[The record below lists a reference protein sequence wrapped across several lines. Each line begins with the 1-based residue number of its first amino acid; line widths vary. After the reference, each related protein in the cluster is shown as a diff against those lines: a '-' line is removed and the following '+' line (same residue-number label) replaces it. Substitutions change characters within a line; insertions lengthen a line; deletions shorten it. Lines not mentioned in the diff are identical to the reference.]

1 MINFTVEEALANL
14 KDPLHPMY
22 IKKDVEENSDSEAGS
37 GFSGGG
43 IDSSTNLANGFT
55 KESWKEFC
63 DKYELRYFTSYED
76 VGDLYDVY
84 VNFETCVIIVF
95 DSEEME
101 IDDVYWNDSNG
112 ELQYESLCGG
122 TLEPIYEAMMHAMF
136 PKQASKLFTYLV
148 HLDYSEKFFPA
159 RQEDST
165 IWELLEEKIRYLET
179 EENAEFIDKVS
190 RLILVKVDDDAK
202 ASSSVDVDRGEF
214 VFRQNVHGDGSYSED
229 LLEVEEVKKTYVEL
243 LVHDQGLGNHSIY
256 TYRSDFWDNFGRI
269 ADLESEVIV
278 FLLELFDNVLNE
290 EIIEAVVQQ
299 KKFEGEPAF
308 TRYAASDE
316 HAEICTPHFE
326 LCCFAMFSRDLT
338 IRFIFRDLREGFVK
352 DEKEQTF
359 AEGFYTDVFLPV
371 ALDTQNSELAGLN
384 LLSFFCAKLREELL
398 KLHLFTE
405 KVSEV
410 FANVE
415 QNISIVTAAVESRIN
430 SMADSEDLSD
440 TKEEENNSGGG
451 LFTGVMNLFN
461 TN

>member
-1 MINFTVEEALANL
+1 MRQVLNFL
-14 KDPLHPMY
+14 
-22 IKKDVEENSDSEAGS
+22 
-37 GFSGGG
+37 GGL
-43 IDSSTNLANGFT
+43 DSSTNLANSFT
-55 KESWKEFC
+55 EELWEEFC
-63 DKYELRYFTSYED
+63 DKYGLSFFTSYKD
-76 VGDLYDVY
+76 VGSSYDVY
-84 VNFETCVIIVF
+84 VNFDTCVIVEF
-95 DSEEME
+95 NSEEME
-101 IDDVYWNDSNG
+101 ASAVYWNDSNG
-112 ELQYESLCGG
+112 ELQCKSLYSS
-122 TLEPIYEAMMHAMF
+122 TIEPIYEAMMHAMF
-136 PKQASKLFTYLV
+136 PKQASKLFTYLF

-159 RQEDST
+159 RQEDSV

-179 EENAEFIDKVS
+179 EETAEFIDKVS
-190 RLILVKVDDDAK
+190 QLILVKVDDDAK
-202 ASSSVDVDRGEF
+202 TSLSVDVDQGEF
-214 VFRQNVHGDGSYSED
+214 VFRQNVQGDGSYHD
-229 LLEVEEVKKTYVEL
+229 NLLEVTEIGKTYVEL
-243 LVHDQGLGNHSIY
+243 LVHDRVLGGHSIY

-338 IRFIFRDLREGFVK
+338 IRFRFRDLREGFVK

-384 LLSFFCAKLREELL
+384 SLSFFCAKLRDELL

-440 TKEEENNSGGG
+440 TKEEENNSGRD

-461 TN
+461 SN

>member
-1 MINFTVEEALANL
+1 MWE
-14 KDPLHPMY
+14 
-22 IKKDVEENSDSEAGS
+22 
-37 GFSGGG
+37 
-43 IDSSTNLANGFT
+43 
-55 KESWKEFC
+55 EFC
-63 DKYELRYFTSYED
+63 DKYGLSFFTSYKD
-76 VGDLYDVY
+76 VGSSYDVY
-84 VNFETCVIIVF
+84 VNFDTCVIVEF
-95 DSEEME
+95 NSEEME
-101 IDDVYWNDSNG
+101 ASAVYWNDSNG
-112 ELQYESLCGG
+112 ELQCKSLYSS
-122 TLEPIYEAMMHAMF
+122 TIEPIYEAMMHAMF
-136 PKQASKLFTYLV
+136 PKQASKLFTYLF

-159 RQEDST
+159 RQEDSV

-179 EENAEFIDKVS
+179 EETAEFIDKVS
-190 RLILVKVDDDAK
+190 QLILVKVDDDAK
-202 ASSSVDVDRGEF
+202 TSLSVDVDQGEF
-214 VFRQNVHGDGSYSED
+214 VFRQNVQGDGSYHD
-229 LLEVEEVKKTYVEL
+229 NLLEVTEIGKTYVEL
-243 LVHDQGLGNHSIY
+243 LVHDRVLGGHSIY

-338 IRFIFRDLREGFVK
+338 IRFRFRDLREGFVK

-384 LLSFFCAKLREELL
+384 SLSFFCAKLRDELL

-440 TKEEENNSGGG
+440 TKEEENNSGRD

-461 TN
+461 SN